1 MGWCMGMD
9 AVPRF
14 SSGPRAIFGG
24 VRGRLLGSYVVLVL
38 GLLFG
43 MAAAFSSMQ
52 VLRTH
57 FIHTVNTLDAVAS
70 TISQIENVRHEEE
83 ASLRGYLLTGDAMF
97 ARRYEAAARTVPPLQ
112 AHAGVLMTGDARGRA
127 LLEAMRVDARAWEA
141 WAAPY
146 LGRSATLGRGPAP
159 VVVAVLRENTLFNRV
174 NQSSDR
180 LTAYITAARATD
192 LQTSLKAVDQTGG
205 INFLVLVGMLGLVAV
220 VAWLTTRAIMG
231 SLGQLARAA
240 TLIGQ
245 GDLARPITVSG
256 ADEFTRLGGH
266 MDWMRRQLYGQRAL
280 AEILGATLQLD
291 SVWAQFA
298 ANARDLVSF
307 DRLSL
312 WTIDGDG
319 VMTTLLY
326 AEGMASDLLGS
337 GTRLPLMATS
347 DSLVQPAQR
356 CLFLPDLLALVR
368 EQPLDDV
375 RVCVEAGLRS
385 SAIVPLRVDGREVG
399 SLNLSSGQVGAY
411 SEEVLGPILSL
422 APLVGAAMENARLF
436 TSLDVANRSLGLAN
450 QELES
455 FSYSV
460 SHDLRAPLRG
470 ISGFSQAL
478 LEDYAD
484 ALDADGKRY
493 LLHVVGSANDMGRLI
508 DDLLH
513 LSRVA
518 RADMEYEDVDL
529 AALARSIGEELTRGN
544 PDRVVTLSTA
554 DGLVVRG
561 NERLLRVV
569 LQNLL
574 GNAWKFTRATPEA
587 RIEVGTTWHDGREVY
602 FVRDNGAGFDMA
614 YAHKLFGAF
623 QRLHST
629 SEFEGTGIGLATVQ
643 RIIHRHGGQVWAE
656 GVVGQGATLYFT
668 IAQGQRRA

>member
-1 MGWCMGMD
+1 MGMD
-9 AVPRF
+9 AMPRF
-14 SSGPRAIFGG
+14 SSDPRGLFRG
-24 VRGRLLGSYVVLVL
+24 VRGRLLGSYVVLVF

-43 MAAAFSSMQ
+43 LAAAFSSMQ

-57 FIHTVNTLDAVAS
+57 FMHTVNTLDAVAS
-70 TISQIENVRHEEE
+70 TVSQIENLRHEEE
-83 ASLRGYLLTGDAMF
+83 TSLRGYLLTGDAMF
-97 ARRYEAAARTVPPLQ
+97 TRRYEAAARTLPLLQ
-112 AHAGVLMTGDARGRA
+112 GRAGELLAGDARGRA
-127 LLEAMRVDARAWEA
+127 LLAAMRMDAETWEA
-141 WAAPY
+141 WVVPY
-146 LGRSATLGRGPAP
+146 LGRSAALGRGSSP
-159 VVVAVLRENTLFNRV
+159 VVAAVLRENTLFNRV
-174 NQSSDR
+174 NQSSDH
-180 LTAYITAARATD
+180 LTAYVAATRAKD

-205 INFLVLVGMLGLVAV
+205 INFLVLVGTLGLVAV

-256 ADEFTRLGGH
+256 AAEFTRLGDH
-266 MDWMRRQLYGQRAL
+266 MNWMRRQLNVQRTL
-280 AEILGATLQLD
+280 AEILGSTLHLD
-291 SVWAQFA
+291 SVWAEFA
-298 ANARDLVSF
+298 ADARDLVSF

-312 WTIDGDG
+312 WAIDGDG
-319 VMTTLLY
+319 VMMTLLY
-326 AEGMASDLLGS
+326 AEGRASDLLGS
-337 GTRLPLMATS
+337 GIRVPLMETTS
-347 DSLVQPAQR
+347 SLVQPAQP
-356 CLFLPDLLALVR
+356 CLLLPDLTALAL

-385 SAIVPLRVDGREVG
+385 AAVVPLRANGREVG
-399 SLNLSSGQVGAY
+399 VLNLLSIEVGAF
-411 SEEVLGPILSL
+411 SEELLGPLLTL
-422 APLVGAAMENARLF
+422 APLVGTAMENARLF
-436 TSLDVANRSLGLAN
+436 TSLDEANRSLGLAN

-460 SHDLRAPLRG
+460 SHDLRAPLRS

-484 ALDADGKRY
+484 ALDAEGKQY
-493 LLHVVGSANDMGRLI
+493 LQHVVGSANDMGQLI

-513 LSRVA
+513 LARVA
-518 RADMEYEDVDL
+518 RADVEYEDVDL
-529 AALARSIGEELTRGN
+529 AALARSVGEELTRAH

-554 DGLVVRG
+554 NGLVVRG
-561 NERLLRVV
+561 NTRLLRIV

-574 GNAWKFTRATPEA
+574 GNAWKFTRAVAEA
-587 RIEVGTTWHDGREVY
+587 RIEVGTTRHDGRDAY

-623 QRLHST
+623 QRLHSV

-656 GVVGQGATLYFT
+656 GAVGQGATLYFT
-668 IAQGQRRA
+668 VAQGQRRA